1 MGIKF
6 DKIEP
11 YAIMGDS
18 FPLYVVDTSKVDVA
32 GETRLNNEG
41 AIAKLIGL
49 MVHVTAKAKT
59 GETKY
64 RHGRVTITPDQDLI
78 HIVGRLHSIMHVT
91 PIQWASQLRNIGET
105 IYIQLI
111 QSNNNQEVWNFNVTC
126 QIFVKKM
133 IEHVN
138 LNYPA
143 TILTCSDLPPTI
155 VDFSILCL
163 RSPACM
169 KHKSSVEPTPNDEE
183 H

>member
-78 HIVGRLHSIMHVT
+78 H
-91 PIQWASQLRNIGET
+91 IGET